1 MPGRRRPPS
10 WWPTLF
16 RETLMSGYLILAAF
30 VVGFVLTAGVWIY
43 GKQSSRGPG
52 KVKPDAQP
60 TDEEKRRQE
69 PRSGS
74 F

>member
-1 MPGRRRPPS
+1 
-10 WWPTLF
+10 
-16 RETLMSGYLILAAF
+16 MSGYLIVAAF
-30 VVGFVLTAGVWIY
+30 IIGLVLMAGVWIY

-52 KVKPDAQP
+52 KVKPGGQP
-60 TDEEKRRQE
+60 TEKEKRRQE

>member
-1 MPGRRRPPS
+1 M
-10 WWPTLF
+10 T
-16 RETLMSGYLILAAF
+16 GYLILAAF
-30 VVGFVLTAGVWIY
+30 VVGALLMAGVWVY

-60 TDEEKRRQE
+60 TAKEKRQQK